1 MKDLSILVG
10 GKAGDG
16 IRQAGILMAKLLNE
30 LGYWIFLYD
39 DYPSLISGGHNF
51 SIIRANQEKILAHN
65 DKVDFIIAFNEDAIK
80 NHQARITKN
89 TVIFYDSE
97 VIKKTKG
104 YGIPVTKIV
113 KENGLPTIV
122 RNTVNLGIFA
132 GALNIDFKIVEK
144 VIRES
149 LNKKIEENIKVAKI
163 GYDEA
168 KKLKLK
174 NKIEKIKNQPKKLL
188 TGNDTTAIGAVKGGM
203 KLFVAYPMTPAS
215 NILHYLANH
224 EKDLNIQTAHV
235 ESELAAILMA
245 EGAAYA
251 GIRSMTATSGGG
263 FALMVESISLAGQAE
278 IPTVCVL
285 SQRPGP
291 ATGVPTYTAQ
301 GDLFFAMYSGHGEFL
316 RIVLAPGDADEAF
329 YLAADSMNLAW
340 KYQTP
345 VILLL
350 DKHISESTYSINYDE
365 RKVKAIKE
373 KLWNGQGNYK
383 RYLQSKDG
391 ISPLAYPGNKK
402 AIVKGVSY
410 EHDEFGIS
418 TEDGKLITAM
428 IDKRLRKRN
437 TLITEMSRPKSG
449 SLERGKRR
457 TVNVYGKKNSK
468 TVLITWG
475 STKGAVVEVA
485 EKLGLKVIQPLYL
498 EPLPD
503 WQIKKELAGAKM
515 VIDVEVNATAQLAT
529 LLKQYGVEVDKK
541 VLKYDGRPFAVD
553 ELEEKIKKIIKK

>member
-1 MKDLSILVG
+1 MKEISILVG

-16 IRQAGILMAKLLNE
+16 IRQAGILVAKLLNE

-51 SIIRANQEKILAHN
+51 SIIRASQEKILAHN
-65 DKVDFIIAFNEDAIK
+65 DKVDFIIAFNEDTIK
-80 NHQARITKN
+80 NHQTRITKN

-97 VIKKTKG
+97 VVKSKTKG

-113 KENGLPTIV
+113 KDNALPMIV

-149 LNKKIEENIKVAKI
+149 LGKKVEENIKVAKI
-163 GYDEA
+163 GYDQA

-174 NKIEKIKNQPKKLL
+174 FKISKVNNKPKKLL
-188 TGNDTTAIGAVKGGM
+188 TGNDTTALGAVKGGM
-203 KLFVAYPMTPAS
+203 KLFIAYPMTPAS
-215 NILHYLANH
+215 NILHYLAAH
-224 EKDLNIQTAHV
+224 EKELNIKTSQV
-235 ESELAAILMA
+235 ENEIAVALMI

-251 GIRSMTATSGGG
+251 GVRTMTGTSGGG
-263 FALMVESISLAGQAE
+263 FALMVEAVSLAGQAE
-278 IPTVCVL
+278 IPVVFAL

-291 ATGVPTYTAQ
+291 ATGVPTYTTQ

-316 RIVLAPGDADEAF
+316 RILLAPGDADEAF
-329 YLAADSMNLAW
+329 YLAAESMNLAW
-340 KYQTP
+340 EYQTP

-350 DKHISESTYSINYDE
+350 DKHLSESTYSVNYDE
-365 RKVKAIKE
+365 KKVKIEKE
-373 KLWNGQGNYK
+373 KLWSGKGDYK
-383 RYLQSKDG
+383 RYAITKDG
-391 ISPLAYPGNKK
+391 ISPLAYPGNKNALVK
-402 AIVKGVSY
+402 ATSY

-418 TEDGKLITAM
+418 TEDSKQITQM
-428 IDKRLRKRN
+428 IDKRLRKKN
-437 TLITEMSRPKSG
+437 TLIAEMRKK
-449 SLERGKRR
+449 E
-457 TVNVYGKKNSK
+457 TVKVYGKKTSK
-468 TVLITWG
+468 IVLITWG
-475 STKGAVVEVA
+475 STKGAVVEVG

-515 VIDVEVNATAQLAT
+515 VVDIEVNATAQFAT
-529 LLKQYGVEVDKK
+529 LLKQHGINVDKK
-541 VLKYDGRPFAVD
+541 VLKYDGRPFAAD
-553 ELEEKIKKIIKK
+553 ELEAKIKKIIKK

>member
-51 SIIRANQEKILAHN
+51 SIIRANQEKILAHK

-80 NHQARITKN
+80 NHQSRITKN

-97 VIKKTKG
+97 IIKSKKG

-113 KENGLPTIV
+113 KDNGLPMIV

-132 GALNIDFKIVEK
+132 GALNIDFKTVEK
-144 VIRES
+144 VIRGS
-149 LNKKIEENIKVAKI
+149 MTKKVEENVKMAKI

-174 NKIEKIKNQPKKLL
+174 TKLEKAKNKSKNLL
-188 TGNDTTAIGAVKGGM
+188 TGNDTTAIGAAKGGM
-203 KLFVAYPMTPAS
+203 KLYIAYPMTPAS

-224 EKDLNIQTAHV
+224 EKELNIQTAHV

-245 EGAAYA
+245 EGAAYT
-251 GIRSMTATSGGG
+251 GVRSMTGTSGGG
-263 FALMVESISLAGQAE
+263 YALMVESISLAGQAE
-278 IPTVCVL
+278 IPVVCAL

-291 ATGVPTYTAQ
+291 ATGVPTYTTQ
-301 GDLFFAMYSGHGEFL
+301 GDLFFAMYAGHGEFL
-316 RIVLAPGDADEAF
+316 RIISAPGDADEAF
-329 YLAADSMNLAW
+329 YLAAEAMNLAW

-345 VILLL
+345 VTILL
-350 DKHISESTYSINYDE
+350 DKHVSESTYSINYDE
-365 RKVKAIKE
+365 KKVKVEKE

-402 AIVKGVSY
+402 TIVKAVSY
-410 EHDEFGIS
+410 EHDEFGVS
-418 TEDGKLITAM
+418 TEEGKLISAM

-437 TLITEMSRPKSG
+437 VLIAEMKKK
-449 SLERGKRR
+449 E
-457 TVNVYGKKNSK
+457 TVKIYGKKTSK

-529 LLKQYGVEVDKK
+529 LLKQYGIKVDKK
-541 VLKYDGRPFAVD
+541 VLKYDGRPFAAD